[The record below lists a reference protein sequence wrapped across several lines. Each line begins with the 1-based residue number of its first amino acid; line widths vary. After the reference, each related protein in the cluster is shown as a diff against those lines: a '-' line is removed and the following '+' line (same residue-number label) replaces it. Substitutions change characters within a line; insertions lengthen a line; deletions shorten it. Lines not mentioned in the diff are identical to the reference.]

1 LLLEDK
7 ENIWDFVLQQ
17 ATWFDCVI
25 QKLKKRKDWRMS
37 DIWIYVGVIAGF
49 ISIGVAL
56 FLFYW
61 VKKQDPGSAKA
72 QEVASWI
79 KAGARSYLKR
89 LYTALGILAVI
100 IGIIISIIFSLHL
113 GEAGGGEFDLT
124 NGLKMAGAFI
134 FGALCSSIAGYMGMG
149 VAVEANV
156 RTATAAKESLNKAF
170 RLSFYAGS
178 VMGLA
183 MVGLAVIGMS
193 VIFLLTREAEAVLG
207 FSFGA
212 STLALLAKAG
222 GGIYTKTADIA
233 ADLVGKVEVGIPED
247 DPRNPAVVADN
258 VGDNVGDVA
267 GMGADIFDSYVA
279 SAVAVMLL
287 GSTMANNPNQ
297 QYTILPLV
305 ICTLGI
311 VASLIGIQFVRVKE
325 NGRPGAALN
334 RGTIIT
340 CIIFGAFM
348 VALVLLGK
356 MNLSILWSTLIGL
369 VVGVIIGF
377 TSDYYT
383 SDQYKPVNETA
394 KVSGSGAAITI
405 ITGFS
410 YGLVS
415 IVPSII
421 GIIIAMV
428 LSFYL
433 SEASG
438 LGGVYGIGISA
449 VGMLAIS
456 GMIVSADAYGPIV
469 DNARGISEMAD
480 MGQEVIDR
488 ADILDS
494 AGNTAKAIT
503 KGFSISAAA
512 LTVLALFA
520 AYAEVIEKTGITI
533 SISLRDPLVV
543 AGVLAGAMT
552 PPLFSALTMLS
563 VTHNAFDM
571 IEEIRGQFRD
581 NPGILAGTAL
591 PDYEKCVGLAAQG
604 ALTSLILPAF
614 LAVGFPL
621 IIGFILGPNALG
633 GFLGGSIFT
642 GVIFALLMSNAGGL
656 WDNSKKFIESGQYG
670 GVGSEAHK
678 AGVVG
683 DTVGDPFKDTAGPSL
698 NTLITVMSLVSSLFA
713 PVIAAFHLF

>member
-1 LLLEDK
+1 MNNYWL
-7 ENIWDFVLQQ
+7 I
-17 ATWFDCVI
+17 I
-25 QKLKKRKDWRMS
+25 S
-37 DIWIYVGVIAGF
+37 IAASL
-49 ISIGVAL
+49 ISIGVAVYL
-56 FLFYW
+56 FFW
-61 VKKQDPGSAKA
+61 VKRQPAGSERA

-79 KAGARSYLKR
+79 REGSQTYLKR
-89 LYTALGILAVI
+89 LYTTLTVVSVVLGFILAI
-100 IGIIISIIFSLHL
+100 AFS
-113 GEAGGGEFDLT
+113 FDFSDIATGKVSVVPL
-124 NGLKMAGAFI
+124 NGLETAVSFVV
-134 FGALCSSIAGYMGMG
+134 GALCSAIAGYLGMA

-156 RTATAAKESLNKAF
+156 RTATAAKDSINKAF

-183 MVGLAVIGMS
+183 MVGLAVLGMTL
-193 VIFLLTREAEAVLG
+193 IFIITDNPESLMG

-222 GGIYTKTADIA
+222 GGIFTKTADIA

-279 SAVAVMLL
+279 SVVAVMIL
-287 GSTMANNPNQ
+287 GASSSKLG
-297 QYTILPLV
+297 YDYVVLPLV

-311 VASLIGIQFVRVKE
+311 VASLIGIQFVNIGKHGKP
-325 NGRPGAALN
+325 GRALN
-334 RGTIIT
+334 SGTIIT
-340 CIIFGAFM
+340 TIIF
-348 VALVLLGK
+348 
-356 MNLSILWSTLIGL
+356 SILVVVFVLSTDINPGTIWATIIGL
-369 VVGVIIGF
+369 VAGIIIGF
-377 TSDYYT
+377 TSDYFT
-383 SDQYKPVNETA
+383 SDERKPVQETA
-394 KVSGSGAAITI
+394 RVSDSGAAITI

-415 IVPSII
+415 IVPSVI
-421 GIIIAMV
+421 GIAGATL
-428 LSFYL
+428 LSYYFAEMNGL
-433 SEASG
+433 SG
-438 LGGVYGIGISA
+438 IYGIGISA

-469 DNARGISEMAD
+469 DNSRGIAEMSGMD
-480 MGQEVIDR
+480 HTVIETTDV
-488 ADILDS
+488 LDA

-520 AYAEVIEKTGITI
+520 AYAELITA
-533 SISLRDPLVV
+533 SGAEVRMSLRDPIVIV
-543 AGVLAGAMT
+543 GVFLGAMT

-563 VTHNAFDM
+563 VTKNAFLM
-571 IEEIRGQFRD
+571 IEEVRRQFREH
-581 NPGILAGTAL
+581 PGILAGTEK
-591 PDYEKCVGLAAQG
+591 PDYATCVDLAAQG
-604 ALTSLILPAF
+604 SLASLALPAF
-614 LAVGFPL
+614 LAVGLPL
-621 IIGFILGPNALG
+621 LVGFILGPNALG

-642 GVIFALLMSNAGGL
+642 GVIFGLFMANAGGL
-656 WDNSKKFIESGQYG
+656 WDNAKKFIETGQYG
-670 GVGSEAHK
+670 GPGSEAHK

-713 PVIAAFHLF
+713 PIIAAFHLFK